1 MANKGSG
8 SNQSGSNQSGSLW
21 GAVLLGSAL
30 GAVTGLLLA
39 PKSGRETR
47 RILRR
52 SADALPELA
61 EELSVTIQNQADRL
75 SETALRNWDG
85 TLERLKEA
93 IAAGVEAGQLETLRN
108 QRGTPSKS
116 AYPGD
121 EAETVELSMEEG
133 RRE

>member
-8 SNQSGSNQSGSLW
+8 SNGSGSLW

-61 EELSVTIQNQADRL
+61 EELSATIQTQADRL

-93 IAAGVEAGQLETLRN
+93 IAAGVEAGQLENLRN

-116 AYPGD
+116 AYPED
-121 EAETVELSMEEG
+121 EAETVDALSMDEG

>member
-1 MANKGSG
+1 MSNKGSG
-8 SNQSGSNQSGSLW
+8 SNESGSLW
-21 GAVLLGSAL
+21 GAVLLGSVL

-61 EELSVTIQNQADRL
+61 EELTVTIQNQADRL

-93 IAAGVEAGQLETLRN
+93 IAAGVEAGQLENLRS

-121 EAETVELSMEEG
+121 EAKTVDALLRDEG
-133 RRE
+133 RGE